1 MLRETTLG
9 PASTPDWL
17 TPESEAAAR
26 RVWWNN
32 ACGRDVDPEQAEA
45 FFRPSRVY
53 LMLGVVLVAVPIA
66 LFRYMVCGSGIL
78 IGIGLVCLA
87 YYVFK
92 RLRWG
97 IVRAQIG
104 LATRGR
110 VRMAWPIMMNQNLIN
125 GTRRSGGALV
135 LVCGDDGD
143 ELPDDMFMRVLR
155 VVSAAGASSNNAVE
169 RELAALNA
177 DETYVDGRRRKIPE
191 SLTDRRLMFACDLFV
206 RGADLGAKVED
217 CPWVPCLVEPGE
229 AGAIEVLSPAVM
241 AAALDRLGAPTRPG
255 ASRTGAG
262 QPPPLPGRAAPPTA
276 PPGPRT
282 TKIPSIMLF
291 RTRSAGLDLA
301 RVREIVGRVLSGAA
315 KVTEVGK
322 GPIIH
327 GFMIE
332 DGGAIY
338 AVHDSTKPYVARPG
352 LSVWASGL
360 NSVQAT
366 RLAEMHSAYV
376 AVDCMK
382 SPADAKVMYSVL
394 GRLAAE
400 LLDDHCVLLYST
412 ELGTVAVPDEG
423 TQEALRTDPM
433 GVFPG
438 HGVSYVGP
446 RNETTTSQ
454 IAEARR
460 RWPEFETAFREH
472 AGDGLFMVKAGFQHE
487 RGTEH
492 MWFVVDTISEGRVS
506 GKLAN
511 KPVYFRGAAEGDR
524 VSEVVGEISDWAYA
538 YAGNAAG
545 GFTDPQIRAMLQR

>member
-1 MLRETTLG
+1 MPPSTHREKTPG
-9 PASTPDWL
+9 PTSTPDWL

-26 RVWWNN
+26 RVWWNH

-45 FFRPSRVY
+45 VFRPSRVY

-110 VRMAWPIMMNQNLIN
+110 VRMSWPIMMHQNLID

-143 ELPDDMFMRVLR
+143 ELPDDMFVRVLR
-155 VVSAAGASSNNAVE
+155 LVSAAGASSNNPVE

-177 DETYVDGRRRKIPE
+177 DETYVDRRRRKIPE

-229 AGAIEVLSPAVM
+229 AGTIEVLSPAVM
-241 AAALDRLGAPTRPG
+241 AAALDQIDALTRPG
-255 ASRTGAG
+255 ALRSVAG
-262 QPPPLPGRAAPPTA
+262 GPPPLPGRAAPPTE

-282 TKIPSIMLF
+282 TKIPSITLF

-332 DGGAIY
+332 HGGAIY
-338 AVHDSTKPYVARPG
+338 VVHDSTKPYVARPG
-352 LSVWASGL
+352 LTAWAAQIGD
-360 NSVQAT
+360 VRPQ
-366 RLAEMHSAYV
+366 RLAEMHNAFV
-376 AVDCMK
+376 AVDCM
-382 SPADAKVMYSVL
+382 SPPAD
-394 GRLAAE
+394 
-400 LLDDHCVLLYST
+400 
-412 ELGTVAVPDEG
+412 
-423 TQEALRTDPM
+423 
-433 GVFPG
+433 
-438 HGVSYVGP
+438 
-446 RNETTTSQ
+446 
-454 IAEARR
+454 
-460 RWPEFETAFREH
+460 
-472 AGDGLFMVKAGFQHE
+472 
-487 RGTEH
+487 
-492 MWFVVDTISEGRVS
+492 
-506 GKLAN
+506 
-511 KPVYFRGAAEGDR
+511 RGAMYR
-524 VSEVVGEISDWAYA
+524 VIGALVS
-538 YAGNAAG
+538 
-545 GFTDPQIRAMLQR
+545 